1 MAGEA
6 PFSQAMVTTAE
17 VLFSG
22 AAPHPG
28 SLQVGILPAV
38 LEAAFCH
45 QERTRFEGEGGR
57 SADQRVTAIATVG
70 GGQLGGIWVGSVGLQ
85 ELPEAGDD
93 GVASDTVAGG
103 WIALARRRL
112 DARCVNACLVLYVG
126 REGCKRVIRVIAIA
140 RDLDLRAVAA
150 PGAAELLRNAI
161 RQWVKRRPWLSGHCS
176 SWN

>member
-1 MAGEA
+1 MALALSVMNPGFEGSAVSAQGVSCFEAQRAWIRLGGRSGGARLAVAPSLEGRHFREACDGLPTLRAAILAVGQPRRVVDEVAAQLGEWLGEA

-22 AAPHPG
+22 AAPQPG

-70 GGQLGGIWVGSVGLQ
+70 GG
-85 ELPEAGDD
+85 
-93 GVASDTVAGG
+93 
-103 WIALARRRL
+103 
-112 DARCVNACLVLYVG
+112 
-126 REGCKRVIRVIAIA
+126 
-140 RDLDLRAVAA
+140 
-150 PGAAELLRNAI
+150 
-161 RQWVKRRPWLSGHCS
+161 
-176 SWN
+176 